1 MDINEIRKRWDRE
14 AREFD
19 AIYDSASPVQRAFNR
34 LVRRAVFERFA
45 YSLSY
50 MSPASGASVLDVG
63 CGSGIYASALLE
75 RGAARV
81 VGVDVSASML
91 EIARTRLAATHA
103 DEAAQ
108 FVLGDFLQWETHD
121 KFDYSLAMGVFDYA
135 TDPAELMRKMRS
147 HTTGRV
153 VASFPTHSTLRVRSA
168 LRRMRYKVQGKGE
181 VRYYSG
187 DEIRDLASLC
197 GPRHVTLETL
207 GGGQGFFLIVDL

>member
-14 AREFD
+14 AQEFD

-91 EIARTRLAATHA
+91 EIARTRLAAT
-103 DEAAQ
+103 
-108 FVLGDFLQWETHD
+108 
-121 KFDYSLAMGVFDYA
+121 
-135 TDPAELMRKMRS
+135 R
-147 HTTGRV
+147 
-153 VASFPTHSTLRVRSA
+153 
-168 LRRMRYKVQGKGE
+168 
-181 VRYYSG
+181 
-187 DEIRDLASLC
+187 
-197 GPRHVTLETL
+197 
-207 GGGQGFFLIVDL
+207 